1 MPSTHAT
8 AERIRPAPDRAVL
21 EIRDLTTVFETPDG
35 NVRAVDRVSLD
46 VRAGE
51 ALGIVG
57 ESGSG
62 KTQLFLSVMGLLAQN
77 GRSSGSVRLDGAEI
91 LNLPAQKLNRIRG
104 ARMAMVFQDPLTSL
118 NPYLTVRRQM
128 TEVLVI
134 HQGKT
139 EAEARR
145 LAVEMLARVQI
156 PRAAERIDLYPHEFS
171 GGMRQRVMLAMA
183 LLCRPALLILDE
195 PTTALDVTVQA
206 QILALVRELRNA
218 HETAIVLISH
228 DLGVIAGTCDRVA
241 VMYAGRIVEEAPVRE
256 LFYRPQH
263 PYSLGLLRSTPRLDV
278 VGVDRLPTV
287 PGQPPDLLRV
297 PPGCPFAPRCSY
309 RFERCEIEEPLLRSV
324 GRNVDE
330 PMRPVG
336 EAHRKA
342 CHLEKL

>member
-1 MPSTHAT
+1 MPSTPAT
-8 AERIRPAPDRAVL
+8 VERIQPEPDRAIL
-21 EIRDLTTVFETPDG
+21 EIRDLTTVFGTPDG

-77 GRSSGSVRLDGAEI
+77 GKASGSVRLDGGEI

-134 HQGKT
+134 HQGMSET
-139 EAEARR
+139 EARR
-145 LAVEMLARVQI
+145 HAIDMLARVQI

-278 VGVDRLPTV
+278 VGGERLPTV

-309 RFERCEIEEPLLRSV
+309 KFERCEIEEPLLR
-324 GRNVDE
+324 
-330 PMRPVG
+330 PVG
-336 EAHRKA
+336 DAHRKA